1 MYSKF
6 CLTLCNDN
14 TECDVI
20 FDIFDTDIAQKW
32 ASEVAKKYEIFER
45 DRFSNW
51 PNSIK
56 DGAYLIS
63 MLNEQIDIVNRYYPN
78 LIDTRVEDN
87 PNQDTM
93 NYLHKFFEN
102 LRGSM
107 DNESVW
113 YLAANIEAQEAICQF
128 NILIHE
134 YEHFCFSS
142 NLLHLTDHPYATIV
156 GTYKDR
162 PRFKLTDSD
171 YEHFTFKWRFG
182 TVYSNYCEVGKPLL
196 DVFKDND
203 EIIGDHNIK
212 PLKYYSADWQI
223 KFGLDTLEY
232 VYNKRYEKFKEWF
245 DNKSNYLNQL
255 GITWGPT
262 MALGLIP
269 VAQLNITDS
278 NLLGLSKINIVNNL
292 SQYQKIAKTQIL

>member
-93 NYLHKFFEN
+93 NYL
-102 LRGSM
+102 LM
-107 DNESVW
+107 
-113 YLAANIEAQEAICQF
+113 
-128 NILIHE
+128 
-134 YEHFCFSS
+134 
-142 NLLHLTDHPYATIV
+142 
-156 GTYKDR
+156 
-162 PRFKLTDSD
+162 
-171 YEHFTFKWRFG
+171 
-182 TVYSNYCEVGKPLL
+182 
-196 DVFKDND
+196 
-203 EIIGDHNIK
+203 IG
-212 PLKYYSADWQI
+212 
-223 KFGLDTLEY
+223 F
-232 VYNKRYEKFKEWF
+232 
-245 DNKSNYLNQL
+245 
-255 GITWGPT
+255 
-262 MALGLIP
+262 
-269 VAQLNITDS
+269 
-278 NLLGLSKINIVNNL
+278 
-292 SQYQKIAKTQIL
+292 